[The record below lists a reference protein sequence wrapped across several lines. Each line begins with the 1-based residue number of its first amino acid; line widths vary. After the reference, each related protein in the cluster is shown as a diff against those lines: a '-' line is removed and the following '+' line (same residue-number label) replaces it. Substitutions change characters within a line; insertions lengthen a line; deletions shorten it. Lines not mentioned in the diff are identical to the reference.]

1 MTKITVYD
9 DVANA
14 LEAKADEMDTT
25 IAEVV
30 DALMDFINE
39 LE

>member
-9 DVANA
+9 DVAEA
-14 LEAKADEMDTT
+14 LEAKAEDMDTT
-25 IAEVV
+25 VAEVV

-39 LE
+39 L